1 MTVLKHLDKRFV
13 DLSFVVLGGVAVWFI
28 TQKLNNIAHE
38 ATKAPAELISDLTA
52 YFNGWEAVEL
62 QPLLIR
68 DVYLNHDYTLTP
80 EASATLW
87 SIEQYQPLLVEI
99 FGTPSGTMK
108 DKYKPLINQP
118 IGK

>member
-1 MTVLKHLDKRFV
+1 MTVSQQLNRRFV
-13 DLSFVVLGGVAVWFI
+13 DLSFVVLGGVAVWYI
-28 TQKLNNIAHE
+28 TQKLNNVAAE

-52 YFNGWEAVEL
+52 FFNGWEAVEL

-68 DVYLNHDYTLTP
+68 DVYLNNDYTLTN

-87 SIEQYQPLLVEI
+87 SIEQYQPLLGEI
-99 FGTPSGTMK
+99 FGNQGGAMK